1 MEHKT
6 PTERANAL
14 VSALE
19 KHGQGDYIGESI
31 NQLEHS
37 LQAADQARKS
47 GRRSVG
53 IFCPYNISSLDIGA
67 RDELVIAALFHDIG
81 QIIPLDSTKEV
92 RMNLRGSTENVGRVG
107 HEAIGAAYLQSL
119 GFSETVCRLVNSH
132 VAAKRY
138 CTNLPDHED
147 SALIEVSFQ

>member
-1 MEHKT
+1 MDSRT
-6 PTERANAL
+6 PAQKAASL

-19 KHGQGDYIGESI
+19 QHGQGDYIGESI

-47 GRRSVG
+47 GKIVFGLDFPHG
-53 IFCPYNISSLDIGA
+53 ISPPNTGA
-67 RDELVIAALFHDIG
+67 RDDLVIAALFHDIG

-92 RMNLRGSTENVGRVG
+92 RMNLRGSTENVGRMG
-107 HEAIGAAYLQSL
+107 HEAIGAAYLRSL
-119 GFSETVCRLVNSH
+119 GFSDTVCRLVNSH

-138 CTNLPDHED
+138 RPSPLARNSSRSHFP
-147 SALIEVSFQ
+147 